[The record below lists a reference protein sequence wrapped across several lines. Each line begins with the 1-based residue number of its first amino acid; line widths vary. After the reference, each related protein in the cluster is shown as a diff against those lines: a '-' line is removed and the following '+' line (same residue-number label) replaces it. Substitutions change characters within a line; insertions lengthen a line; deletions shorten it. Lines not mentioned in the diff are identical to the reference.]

1 MLRLLIPELT
11 SKPNCDFFKIVQILD
26 VCLHLLHDKSHS
38 IINAS
43 LEVIHAIVRCSHKDL
58 KRLLTSSDHIDIIR
72 QEDSLRNLIFK
83 RTGNKIGSTKFNE
96 IDKHYFEMHSS
107 RELEGS
113 LFSKDTQTL
122 DEGCLS
128 CTDIEMD
135 SLKSIDSSQ
144 ETETVKKKCDTTSLK
159 SQKSTESFGSFF
171 NSLLS
176 QSKPT
181 GKCTRNIFSST
192 YCMFKQ
198 RNFPR
203 PIRNGHQIFSLSR
216 IIVEQ
221 YA

>member
-1 MLRLLIPELT
+1 MIGLLGMMRLLIPEL
-11 SKPNCDFFKIVQILD
+11 KQNCDVVKIIQILD

-43 LEVIHAIVRCSHKDL
+43 LEVIHAILRCSNKSL
-58 KRLLTSSDHIDIIR
+58 KTLLTSREHIDMIR
-72 QEDSLRNLIFK
+72 QPDSLRNVIFK
-83 RTGNKIGSTKFNE
+83 KSGNKVSPSKSNE
-96 IDKHYFEMHSS
+96 IDKHYFEMSSS

-113 LFSKDTQTL
+113 LFSKDTQIL

-144 ETETVKKKCDTTSLK
+144 ETENTKKRSDTMSLK

-171 NSLLS
+171 NALLS

-181 GKCTRNIFSST
+181 GKHMEYFL
-192 YCMFKQ
+192 F
-198 RNFPR
+198 
-203 PIRNGHQIFSLSR
+203 
-216 IIVEQ
+216 
-221 YA
+221 AW

>member
-1 MLRLLIPELT
+1 MLRQLIPELT
-11 SKPNCDFFKIVQILD
+11 TQPNCDFFKIIQILD
-26 VCLHLLHDKSHS
+26 VCVHLLHDKSHS

-43 LEVIHAIVRCSHKDL
+43 LEVIHAILRCSHKNL
-58 KRLLTSSDHIDIIR
+58 KILLTSREHIDVIR

-83 RTGNKIGSTKFNE
+83 KTGTRSSTSKSNNE
-96 IDKHYFEMHSS
+96 IDKHYFEMNSS

-135 SLKSIDSSQ
+135 SLKSIDSAQ
-144 ETETVKKKCDTTSLK
+144 DTENVKKKSDTMSLK
-159 SQKSTESFGSFF
+159 SQKSTDSFGSFF

-181 GKCTRNIFSST
+181 GK
-192 YCMFKQ
+192 
-198 RNFPR
+198 
-203 PIRNGHQIFSLSR
+203 H
-216 IIVEQ
+216 VEKVTLFFHC
-221 YA
+221 